1 MPEDKITLQVRK
13 QANQLEV
20 RLRDGIDRLATIG
33 VNFLFSLA
41 ENLPEGKQAHL
52 AAECRLVLLIF
63 VLSFFVAPRSL
74 WDLTSQISGIE
85 PRPWQ

>member
-1 MPEDKITLQVRK
+1 MPKDKITLQERK

-20 RLRDGIDRLATIG
+20 RLKDGIDRVVFIG

-52 AAECRLVLLIF
+52 TAECRLVLVDFCF
-63 VLSFFVAPRSL
+63 VFFCGTLQLVGPYFS
-74 WDLTSQISGIE
+74 DL
-85 PRPWQ
+85 RD